1 MTGKREALCWGGG
14 SGDRRLLAMYVSA
27 ELLKSSFLYPCF
39 ESGRLETDMYF
50 GRKFGTRTLLVLTG
64 ITKESDLKD
73 DLPPEMTPEL
83 YTDSI
88 ADLLQCVQ

>member
-1 MTGKREALCWGGG
+1 MVVVMEEGC
-14 SGDRRLLAMYVSA
+14 YV
-27 ELLKSSFLYPCF
+27 CF
-39 ESGRLETDMYF
+39 CGAFKTFVLDSWFVSGRLETDIHF

-73 DLPPEMTPEL
+73 NLPSDMTPEL
-83 YTDSI
+83 YTDTI